1 MSRHPF
7 PRRLAA
13 VVLGTTLVVAAAA
26 CGSGDD
32 ADAADGTVTLRF
44 SYFTS
49 EQNPIAQTWK
59 QWMEEV
65 TERSDGSI
73 EFEQYWDGT
82 LLGADEVVEGLVDGR
97 ADIAQVTPTFY
108 PGRFPLTAV
117 NELPFGTNNVGAIA
131 SAMSTLVEED
141 EDLAEEW
148 SSQDLV
154 PLAWNVGGSSA
165 IASNRE
171 IATAADFRGLKV
183 RGLDRG
189 SRALDANGANVIALA
204 PTELYG
210 SMDRG
215 LIDAVYGVQFGA
227 LPSLKLEEISDY
239 VVDASTGAQTAS
251 TLAMGQAAWD
261 SLTDEQRAVIEEVS
275 ADAPSMYEAANRA
288 AEEEA
293 CTAFAESGTELSV
306 LAGAEVEKLRAAGQ
320 DVVVDGWLAEVEE
333 AGHDGAA
340 FRETYDA
347 AVEAAA
353 ADFPDGDESGVARCL
368 AKG

>member
-141 EDLAEEW
+141 EDLAEEEPG
-148 SSQDLV
+148 DG
-154 PLAWNVGGSSA
+154 ARAG
-165 IASNRE
+165 ASE
-171 IATAADFRGLKV
+171 QPSDPTPDTAA
-183 RGLDRG
+183 
-189 SRALDANGANVIALA
+189 
-204 PTELYG
+204 E
-210 SMDRG
+210 
-215 LIDAVYGVQFGA
+215 
-227 LPSLKLEEISDY
+227 
-239 VVDASTGAQTAS
+239 
-251 TLAMGQAAWD
+251 
-261 SLTDEQRAVIEEVS
+261 S
-275 ADAPSMYEAANRA
+275 AYP
-288 AEEEA
+288 
-293 CTAFAESGTELSV
+293 SGTGE
-306 LAGAEVEKLRAAGQ
+306 R
-320 DVVVDGWLAEVEE
+320 VD
-333 AGHDGAA
+333 
-340 FRETYDA
+340 R
-347 AVEAAA
+347 
-353 ADFPDGDESGVARCL
+353 
-368 AKG
+368 